1 MTKETRILICD
12 DSAFMRM
19 VIKDILDS
27 QKGLAVVGQAR
38 DGMEAVEKATQLNP
52 DVITMDVEMPKLN
65 GLEAMKI
72 ITKKMATR
80 VIMVS
85 SLTEEGAE
93 ITIEALENGAVDFLT
108 KPSGSIST
116 NFRKMGGE
124 LVSKINSA
132 MLVEPSKVSL
142 LRKTRVLR
150 KPTRRIFTSTG
161 KIVLIASSTGGP
173 KALDNVIPLLP
184 RNLPAPVIVVQHMPA
199 GFTKSLAARLDK
211 ISDIEVCE
219 AGEGDILKNSKVYVA
234 PGNFHLGLKNEGPV
248 VKVFL
253 DKGSKINGVRPA
265 ADFTFDR
272 GAEIYKKN
280 VIGVVLT
287 GMGRDGTK
295 GCFKIK
301 HYSGKVIAEAE
312 STCVVYGM
320 PKSVVKEGYSDFE
333 LPSHKIAE
341 KIVELV

>member
-1 MTKETRILICD
+1 MIKETRILICD

-27 QKGLAVVGQAR
+27 QKGLTVVGQAR

-85 SLTEEGAE
+85 SLTEEGAQ
-93 ITIEALENGAVDFLT
+93 ITIEALENGAVDFLA

-132 MLVEPSKVSL
+132 MLVEASKVSL
-142 LRKTRVLR
+142 LRKSRVMR
-150 KPTRRIFTSTG
+150 KPIRKTFLTTG

-173 KALDNVIPLLP
+173 KALDNVIPQLP
-184 RNLPAPVIVVQHMPA
+184 GNLPAPVIVIQHMPA
-199 GFTKSLAARLDK
+199 GFTKSLAARLNK
-211 ISDIEVCE
+211 ISDIEVRE
-219 AGEGDILKNSKVYVA
+219 AIEGDIIKNSVVYIA
-234 PGNFHLGLKNEGPV
+234 PGNYHLGLKNEGSA
-248 VKVFL
+248 VKIFL
-253 DKGSKINGVRPA
+253 DKSSKINGVRPA

-301 HYSGKVIAEAE
+301 HYNGKVIAEAE

-341 KIVELV
+341 KITDLV